1 MKTFNISWER
11 KQQVSID
18 IEAETIEEAYEKWN
32 NGGYEGKVDVDDEDI
47 LSDYVDID
55 GDSYYLDHFEKV
67 RFGSQ

>member
-18 IEAETIEEAYEKWN
+18 IEAETIEEAYDKWN
-32 NGGYEGKVDVDDEDI
+32 NGDYEDKVDVDDEDI
-47 LSDYVDID
+47 LSNYVDID